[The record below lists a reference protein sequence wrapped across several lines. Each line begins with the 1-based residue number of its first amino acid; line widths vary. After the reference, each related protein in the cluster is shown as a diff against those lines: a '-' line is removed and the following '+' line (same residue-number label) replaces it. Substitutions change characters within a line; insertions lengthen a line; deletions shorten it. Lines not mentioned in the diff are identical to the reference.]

1 MQLEPSAFL
10 ADPEL
15 FQVLEKISTVI
26 DCNLEHVLFRQGDPP
41 MGLYLVAKG
50 GAMVTMTSED
60 GDTLMSIEVLP
71 GSLLGLPAVIGNQPY
86 SLTARAHH
94 GSWVGFVPK
103 DDFNK
108 LAQTHPALMVQV
120 LKVLA
125 NEVRSA
131 RIAIAQL

>member
-15 FQVLEKISTVI
+15 FQVLEKISTVV

-60 GDTLMSIEVLP
+60 GDTLMSIEVVP

-103 DDFNK
+103 DEFSK
-108 LAQTHPALMVQV
+108 LVQTNAALMVQV

-131 RIAIAQL
+131 RIAITQL

>member
-15 FQVLEKISTVI
+15 FQVLEKISTAVE
-26 DCNLEHVLFRQGDPP
+26 CNVEHVLFRQGDPP

-50 GAMVTMTSED
+50 GAMVSMKSED
-60 GDTLMSIEVLP
+60 GDSLMSIEVLP

-86 SLTARAHH
+86 SLTARAHN
-94 GSWVGFVPK
+94 GSWVGYVPK
-103 DDFNK
+103 EEFKK
-108 LAQTHPALMVQV
+108 LLQTDTTLMVKV
-120 LKVLA
+120 LQVLA

-131 RIAIAQL
+131 RIAITQL